1 MWQALAESFLFGI
14 GLSMDAMAVSIVLST
29 TGGSAFTRKKML
41 LTAFLFGAFQAGM
54 PLAGWFLCTSCNPSL
69 QSWGKWIAFLL
80 LGGIGGK
87 MIYDGLKKKEE
98 EPPPSVTLRQLILL
112 AFATSIDAFLIG
124 VSYACLGRTSILL
137 DVTVIGLTTFV
148 ISAIACTAG
157 RFLGRFLGERCT
169 IAGGLILLGLGLKVL
184 FLG

>member
-1 MWQALAESFLFGI
+1 
-14 GLSMDAMAVSIVLST
+14 
-29 TGGSAFTRKKML
+29 
-41 LTAFLFGAFQAGM
+41 
-54 PLAGWFLCTSCNPSL
+54 
-69 QSWGKWIAFLL
+69 
-80 LGGIGGK
+80 

-169 IAGGLILLGLGLKVL
+169 IVGGLILIGLGLKVL